1 MAGRL
6 TEAVPSSERC
16 VRLVERSY
24 GTVPFVSIHVYAPVL
39 TRMTRYAVEHGQLRT
54 LAVDQAGRDW

>member
-1 MAGRL
+1 
-6 TEAVPSSERC
+6 
-16 VRLVERSY
+16 VERSY